1 MSNYR
6 TDDNTLS
13 SAFKALSN
21 PNRLAIFRRL
31 LTCCEIGTSCELEQ
45 CMKVV
50 VGDLGKDINI
60 AASTLSHHLKEL
72 NQAGLI
78 IMERRGQHVE
88 CWVNTEMVK
97 HLAGFLSNPELTG
110 SGTD

>member
-6 TDDNTLS
+6 IDDNLLS

-31 LTCCEIGTSCELEQ
+31 LTCCETDESCELRS
-45 CMKVV
+45 CMSII
-50 VGDLGKDINI
+50 VGDLGKDLNV
-60 AASTLSHHLKEL
+60 AASTLSHHVKEL

-78 IMERRGQHVE
+78 IMQRRGKNIE
-88 CWVNTEMVK
+88 CSVNTEMVK
-97 HLAGFLSNPELTG
+97 HLSHFLSI
-110 SGTD
+110 